1 VRSDRARFHLRETPS
16 ATRHGRRLSR
26 RLEYT
31 YRMSQKAS
39 PQAAV
44 VNSAPETFF
53 EALALQFAG
62 RRAAAAI
69 GIAAFVAG
77 AAVMLAYS
85 PLRQMEAGDSA
96 VYDYMAQ
103 CIVRGQVPYRD
114 VIDSKGPGSLYISAL
129 VMFSGK
135 EAGLQDILA
144 VRIFSVLLVGVLCA
158 ITYFVAELY
167 LRSRIA
173 AIIAFSI
180 PLVSEQFAEMMVS
193 GTRPKLPMILFG
205 MTTLLLVARDKP
217 FWAGMCSMLSCLC
230 WQPGLAFTGVA
241 VLMFSRYLT
250 SWRDL
255 RALKVLAGAAV
266 PFVVVIAYFYLAGAL
281 GDLWTWTVHYNY
293 TVYMP
298 EANVPP
304 NVALTQVWRLA
315 RLALGANIVWVKISI
330 AGLITYAIERLWRRF
345 KERSIVAAPDL
356 FRDALLIPPLVHLGF
371 CVINWQG
378 EESLIPFFPF
388 IGIFAG
394 YFVVA
399 VVRIII
405 AILHLKRT
413 PLLARVIEWAPMIPL
428 ALILVSVVRHARG
441 YQLEPGR
448 TLQDQE
454 MAFTAVSD
462 VLGPDD
468 KLYVHG
474 TVELLVLLH
483 RANMNAY
490 IFLPYGKDEYIGSRL
505 PGGFRAI
512 LDEMEAQAPKVI
524 ALSRLRTVTHQDDL
538 LAWAAAHYVKIPLE
552 FAHNS
557 VYIRK
562 QE

>member
-1 VRSDRARFHLRETPS
+1 
-16 ATRHGRRLSR
+16 
-26 RLEYT
+26 
-31 YRMSQKAS
+31 MSQRAS

-44 VNSAPETFF
+44 VKSGSETLFG
-53 EALALQFAG
+53 ALALRLAG
-62 RRAAAAI
+62 RRVAAAI

-85 PLRQMEAGDSA
+85 PLRQMEGGDSA

-129 VMFSGK
+129 VMLIGK
-135 EAGLQDILA
+135 GAGLQDILA
-144 VRIFSVLLVGVLCA
+144 VRLFSVLLVGVLCA
-158 ITYFVAELY
+158 ITYFVAEVY
-167 LRSRIA
+167 LRSRMA
-173 AIIAFSI
+173 GIIAFSI
-180 PLVSEQFAEMMVS
+180 PLVSEQFAEMMIA
-193 GTRPKLPMILFG
+193 GTRPKLPMILLG

-250 SWRDL
+250 RWRDL

-298 EANVPP
+298 EAKVPP
-304 NVALTQVWRLA
+304 NVALAQVWRLA
-315 RLALGANIVWVKISI
+315 SLAMGANIVWVKLSI
-330 AGLITYAIERLWRRF
+330 LGLIIYGIERLWRRF
-345 KERSIVAAPDL
+345 KERNIVAGPDV
-356 FRDALLIPPLVHLGF
+356 FRDAILIPPLVHLGF

-378 EESLIPFFPF
+378 QESLIPFFPF

-394 YFVVA
+394 YFVVTVA
-399 VVRIII
+399 RTIV
-405 AILHLKRT
+405 AIPLLKRN
-413 PLLARVIEWAPMIPL
+413 PIVVRVIEWAPVIPL
-428 ALILVSVVRHARG
+428 ALILVSVVNHAKG
-441 YQLEPGR
+441 YQLEAGR

-454 MAFTAVSD
+454 AAFEAVSD
-462 VLGPDD
+462 VMGPDD
-468 KLYVHG
+468 KIYVHG

-483 RANMNAY
+483 RANMNPY

-505 PGGFRAI
+505 PGGFQAI
-512 LDEMEAQAPKVI
+512 LDEMERQAPKVI

-557 VYIRK
+557 VFVRK
-562 QE
+562 RE